1 MTDCL
6 FCKIIA
12 GKIPSKKIY
21 EDDRTIAFED
31 IKPQAPTHVL
41 IIPKKPN
48 FVLVAGQVYS
58 PTAITFSPGKHASW
72 YLRQAGGP
80 TVFANKKDIFVVRA
94 NGAVA
99 GRSSGQ
105 WWTGNA
111 LNTVLLPGDTVYV
124 PEKISSGDK
133 FKQFAEVS
141 QILSGLAVAARVAI
155 SF

>member
-1 MTDCL
+1 
-6 FCKIIA
+6 
-12 GKIPSKKIY
+12 
-21 EDDRTIAFED
+21 
-31 IKPQAPTHVL
+31 
-41 IIPKKPN
+41 
-48 FVLVAGQVYS
+48 
-58 PTAITFSPGKHASW
+58 
-72 YLRQAGGP
+72 
-80 TVFANKKDIFVVRA
+80 VV
-94 NGAVA
+94 